1 MFTNFFKKYN
11 LPNYRISQ
19 LNKHYYK
26 DLSSSFDE
34 MSTLPKELREKLKEE
49 IQLPLL
55 TVISSQ
61 ISKDKNT
68 QKVLFK
74 TSKGSYVE
82 SVLMREKDRN
92 TVCVSCMSGCP
103 VGCIFCATGQ
113 MGLEELLSEHQIV
126 EQVLYFAR
134 ILKLEGKK
142 VSNIVYMGMGEP
154 MLNLKSVARSIK
166 ILTDK
171 EKFDIGKRRIT
182 VSTAGYIPNLK
193 KFLNMKY
200 GVKLAVS
207 LHAPTQELR
216 DMLMPNIS
224 TKNTLKD
231 LFQVLDTYTE
241 ETNKRITY
249 EYVLLRGINDSVEH
263 AKELALLLKNRLSL
277 VNLIDYNENS
287 CFDFKKSKNTILFK
301 KILEERNINC
311 TLRKSY
317 GDDIKGACG
326 QLGVAD
332 GRNKR

>member
-1 MFTNFFKKYN
+1 MFEKFCKKYS
-11 LPNYRISQ
+11 LPTYRISQ
-19 LNKHYYK
+19 LNNHYYK
-26 DLSSSFDE
+26 EFLSSFDE
-34 MSTLPKELREKLKEE
+34 MSTLPKDVREKLKEE

-55 TVISSQ
+55 TVVSSQ

-74 TSKGSYVE
+74 TSKGSYLE

-113 MGLEELLSEHQIV
+113 MGLDELLSEHQIV
-126 EQVLYFAR
+126 EQILYFAK
-134 ILKLEGKK
+134 ILKLESKK
-142 VSNIVYMGMGEP
+142 VTNIVYMGMGEP
-154 MLNLKSVARSIK
+154 MLNLKSVTRSVE
-166 ILTDK
+166 ILLDK

-182 VSTAGYIPNLK
+182 ISTAGYIPNLK

-207 LHAPTQELR
+207 LHAPNQELR

-224 TKNTLKD
+224 IKNKLID
-231 LFQVLDTYTE
+231 LFRVLDSYTQ

-249 EYVLLRGINDSVEH
+249 EYVLLRGINDSTQH
-263 AKELALLLKNRLSL
+263 AKELSLLLKNRLAL

-287 CFDFKKSKNTILFK
+287 CFDFKKSKNTNLFK
-301 KILEERNINC
+301 KILEERNITC
-311 TLRKSY
+311 TVRKSY
-317 GDDIKGACG
+317 GDDVKGACG
-326 QLGVAD
+326 QLG
-332 GRNKR
+332 GIK

>member
-1 MFTNFFKKYN
+1 MFTNFFKKYK
-11 LPNYRISQ
+11 LPKYRISQ
-19 LNKHYYK
+19 LNNHYYK
-26 DLSSSFDE
+26 EFLASFDE
-34 MSTLPKELREKLKEE
+34 MSTLPKELREKLKKE

-55 TVISSQ
+55 KVVSSQ
-61 ISKDKNT
+61 ISKDQNT

-113 MGLEELLSEHQIV
+113 MGLEELLNEHQIV
-126 EQVLYFAR
+126 EQILYFAR
-134 ILKLEGKK
+134 ILKLESKK
-142 VSNIVYMGMGEP
+142 VTNIVYMGMGEP
-154 MLNLKSVARSIK
+154 MLNLENVARSVE
-166 ILTDK
+166 ILLDK
-171 EKFDIGKRRIT
+171 EMFDIGKRRIT
-182 VSTAGYIPNLK
+182 ISTAGYIPNLE

-224 TKNTLKD
+224 RKNTLKD
-231 LFQVLDTYTE
+231 LFEVLDTYTE

-263 AKELALLLKNRLSL
+263 AKELAQLLKNRLAL

-287 CFDFKKSKNTILFK
+287 CFDFKKSKNTNLFK

-311 TLRKSY
+311 TVRKSY

-326 QLGVAD
+326 QLGVA
-332 GRNKR
+332 KI